1 MNDITNNEMRL
12 VLNLFK
18 NPSTDYNTTQIA
30 KTLSLTPMGT
40 LKIAKKLEKENLLT
54 SKKLGKATY
63 YRLDSKN
70 PYTKQ
75 HIAFLAKRE
84 AEYAPSYI
92 KTWIREIR
100 KIKNAKAAILF
111 GSLLK
116 KQEKAE
122 DIDVLLITNQ
132 NTFNNLK
139 KEIEYLNKFNT
150 KKIHPIYQT
159 EKDFKNNLKLEDK
172 VIRNALKGII
182 ALGEDELIRMT
193 L

>member
-84 AEYAPSYI
+84 AEYVVPAGMVILPSI
-92 KTWIREIR
+92 TSTTMPSFWLLVSGVINNFIFPS
-100 KIKNAKAAILF
+100 AI
-111 GSLLK
+111 SL
-116 KQEKAE
+116 
-122 DIDVLLITNQ
+122 VM
-132 NTFNNLK
+132 
-139 KEIEYLNKFNT
+139 
-150 KKIHPIYQT
+150 
-159 EKDFKNNLKLEDK
+159 
-172 VIRNALKGII
+172 
-182 ALGEDELIRMT
+182 LG
-193 L
+193 